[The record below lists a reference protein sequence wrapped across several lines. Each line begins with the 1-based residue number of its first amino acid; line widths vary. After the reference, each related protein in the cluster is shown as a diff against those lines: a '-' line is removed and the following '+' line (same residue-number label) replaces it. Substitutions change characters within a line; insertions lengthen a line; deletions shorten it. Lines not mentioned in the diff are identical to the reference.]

1 MITWRGERVVQLAK
15 MILPGDIRHRAKLPH
30 VADLGFA
37 MRTGLV
43 LQLPTI
49 RKGAKGK
56 WTLVTEYSKDVAA
69 AHVLLQLPELR
80 GREVSCSETE
90 ASLLDLSE
98 QRHGER
104 DERKLA
110 ALDEAIE
117 KAKADILANPQHP
130 PAATR
135 GRRRSTTSEAVKQ
148 VARAAGLDERSLMRA
163 HRRRNQGL
171 EPEPVLPAE
180 PSILDLGM
188 PLSRDF
194 LDKVC
199 AVQGAVTAALDGVT
213 RVRRAMQ
220 KLDALPY
227 PKHAIVLAD
236 LDELS
241 ERLRKY
247 WPFSLCPYCKG
258 LSGIQEGCA
267 ACSMQGWIGKGQ
279 IDGVPDKLWDKVDRV
294 VMVAGEK
301 KRVADIIVTTGEEL
315 L

>member
-1 MITWRGERVVQLAK
+1 MITWRGERVVVVEK
-15 MILPGDIRHRAKLPH
+15 MNLPGDIRHRAMLPH
-30 VADLGFA
+30 VIQLAKE
-37 MRTGLV
+37 MRQGLI
-43 LQLPTI
+43 LALPVI

-56 WTLVTEYSKDVAA
+56 WAPVTEYSKDVCA
-69 AHVLLQLPELR
+69 AHFVAQWPELH
-80 GREVSCSETE
+80 GREVSCSEAE
-90 ASLLDLSE
+90 ARLLDLAE
-98 QRHGER
+98 KHRGER
-104 DERKLA
+104 DERKLE
-110 ALDEAIE
+110 ALSEEIDRVH
-117 KAKADILANPQHP
+117 ADILANPQHP
-130 PAATR
+130 PTAVK
-135 GRRRSTTSEAVKQ
+135 GRRRTPYSQAVKE
-148 VARAAGLDERSLMRA
+148 VARAAGIQEKSLLRA

-236 LDELS
+236 LDELT

-258 LSGIQEGCA
+258 LSGVQEGCA
-267 ACSMQGWIGKGQ
+267 ACSMQGWLGKGQ

-294 VMVAGEK
+294 VMVGGEA
-301 KRVADIIVTTGEEL
+301 KRVADLLPLTEL

>member
-15 MILPGDIRHRAKLPH
+15 MNLPGDIRHRAMLPH
-30 VADLGFA
+30 VVQMAKE
-37 MRTGLV
+37 MRHGLTP
-43 LQLPTI
+43 LPAI

-56 WTLVTEYSKDVAA
+56 WAPVTENDKDIVA
-69 AHVLLQLPELR
+69 AHVAAQWPELR
-80 GREVSCSETE
+80 GREVSCTD
-90 ASLLDLSE
+90 LDARLMCLTE
-98 QRHGER
+98 QRRGER
-104 DERKLA
+104 DEFKA
-110 ALDEAIE
+110 EALSAEVE
-117 KAKADILANPQHP
+117 RVEADILANPKHP
-130 PAATR
+130 PTAVR
-135 GRRRSTTSEAVKQ
+135 GRRRSTTSEAVRQ
-148 VARAAGLDERSLMRA
+148 VAKAAGLDERSLLRA
-163 HRRRNQGL
+163 YRRRAGVDDQT
-171 EPEPVLPAE
+171 EPVMPAG
-180 PSILDLGM
+180 PMILDLGM

-213 RVRRAMQ
+213 RVKRAMQ

-258 LSGIQEGCA
+258 LSGVQEGCA
-267 ACSMQGWIGKGQ
+267 ACSMQGWLGEGQ

-294 VMVAGEK
+294 VMVGGEA
-301 KRVADIIVTTGEEL
+301 KRVADLLPLTEL

>member
-15 MILPGDIRHRAKLPH
+15 MLLPGDVRHRAQLPH
-30 VADLGFA
+30 VAKLADEL
-37 MRTGLV
+37 RRGLV
-43 LQLPTI
+43 APPAI
-49 RKGAKGK
+49 RKGSKGR
-56 WTLVTEYSKDVAA
+56 WSLVTEVGKDIAA
-69 AHVLLQLPELR
+69 AHVLLRWPELR
-80 GREVSCSETE
+80 GRELSCSEQE
-90 ASLLDLSE
+90 AKLWALVE
-98 QRHGER
+98 ER
-104 DERKLA
+104 SGTAEEGKLRA
-110 ALDEAIE
+110 ISGAIE
-117 KAKADILANPQHP
+117 ALEADILANPQHP
-130 PAATR
+130 PTAIR

-148 VARAAGLDERSLMRA
+148 VARAAGLDERSVMRA

-236 LDELS
+236 LGELS

-267 ACSMQGWIGKGQ
+267 ACSMQGWLGKGQ

-294 VMVAGEK
+294 VMVAGES
-301 KRVADIIVTTGEEL
+301 KRVADLLPFTEL

>member
-30 VADLGFA
+30 VEDLAWA
-37 MRTGLV
+37 MRQGLV

-49 RKGAKGK
+49 RKGSKGK

-69 AHVLLQLPELR
+69 AHVHAQLPELR
-80 GREVSCSETE
+80 GREVSCSELE

-98 QRHGER
+98 RRTGER
-104 DERKLA
+104 DERKLE

-117 KAKADILANPQHP
+117 KTKADILANPQHP
-130 PAATR
+130 PTAIR

-148 VARAAGLDERSLMRA
+148 VARAAGLDERSVMRA

-171 EPEPVLPAE
+171 EPEPVLPSE

-188 PLSRDF
+188 PLQRDF

-236 LDELS
+236 LDELT

-294 VMVAGEK
+294 VMVNGVS
-301 KRVADIIVTTGEEL
+301 KRVADLLPQTEL
-315 L
+315 SL

>member
-15 MILPGDIRHRAKLPH
+15 MVLPGDIRHRAKLPH
-30 VADLGFA
+30 VAELADLV
-37 MRTGLV
+37 RKGLV
-43 LQLPTI
+43 SPPAI

-56 WTLVTEYSKDVAA
+56 WAVVTEQGKDIAA
-69 AHVLLQLPELR
+69 AHVLLQWPELR
-80 GREVSCSETE
+80 GREMSCSEQE
-90 ASLLDLSE
+90 AALWELAE
-98 QRHGER
+98 QRSGER

-110 ALDEAIE
+110 ALSEAIE
-117 KAKADILANPQHP
+117 KAEADILANPRHP
-130 PAATR
+130 PTAVK
-135 GRRRSTTSEAVKQ
+135 GRRRSSLSQAIKD
-148 VARAAGLDERSLMRA
+148 VAKASGRDERSLLRA

-236 LDELS
+236 LDELT

-258 LSGIQEGCA
+258 LSGVQEGCA
-267 ACSMQGWIGKGQ
+267 ACSMQGWLGKGQ

-294 VMVAGEK
+294 VMVAGEA
-301 KRVADIIVTTGEEL
+301 KRVADLLPLTEL
-315 L
+315 P